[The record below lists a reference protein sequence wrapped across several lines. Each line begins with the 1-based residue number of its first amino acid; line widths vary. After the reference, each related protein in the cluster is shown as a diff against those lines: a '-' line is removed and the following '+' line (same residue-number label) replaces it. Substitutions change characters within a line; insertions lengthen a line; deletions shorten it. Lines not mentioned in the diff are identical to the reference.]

1 MITFS
6 LGGEVFL
13 IAARLNVLNFLVGM
27 LCHSA
32 ESVVEAENEA
42 KFRKEVAAV
51 PAELGGE
58 RLPFRMFG
66 VVIRLGRLT
75 RQVS

>member
-1 MITFS
+1 MTS
-6 LGGEVFL
+6 GGEVFL

-32 ESVVEAENEA
+32 EAVVEAENEA

-51 PAELGGE
+51 PAGLEQ
-58 RLPFRMFG
+58 
-66 VVIRLGRLT
+66 LT
-75 RQVS
+75 WRRG